1 MASNTGARDVIA
13 FAKNRLNKFYNP
25 KLYKAP
31 PKVELTEGDRVFKSL
46 GNPDDLI
53 TTAAP
58 GGIAGTGI
66 TVLAQVVSHEHKAA
80 PPPPPSTWGAY
91 ATKSE
96 ENTGVI
102 AMLDLLSKDLEK
114 GMTEATT
121 EEKDAQADYEQLMK
135 DSAAKRTMDSNALA
149 EKGSSKA
156 DTE

>member
-1 MASNTGARDVIA
+1 MGYKALIASDTAAREVIE
-13 FAKNRLNKFYNP
+13 FAKNRLNKFNNP

-31 PKVELTEGDRVFKSL
+31 PKVELSAGDRMFTSL

-66 TVLAQVVSHEHKAA
+66 AVLAQVFSHKRQAA
-80 PPPPPSTWGAY
+80 SPPPETWGAY

-96 ENTGVI
+96 ENTGVM

-114 GMTEATT
+114 DMTEATT
-121 EEKDAQADYEQLMK
+121 EEKDAQA
-135 DSAAKRTMDSNALA
+135 
-149 EKGSSKA
+149 
-156 DTE
+156 